1 MTKPGNKEL
10 PTSVPGSPAP
20 VGSPERPVLAF
31 RRQLILLVD
40 DDPVNNEFLG
50 AYLVT
55 SLGCEVE
62 ETGTGEEAIA
72 LMARRRP
79 DLVLLD
85 IHLPGKDGF
94 EICRLIRSAEAT
106 KMLPVVMITA
116 FNDKRSKI
124 ASLEAGADDFLAKP
138 VDRVELLARVKSLL
152 RLEELRGQLQE
163 SYARLKVLQQLK
175 DDLAGMIT
183 HDINNFLAIINGNL
197 ELIAMER
204 ATLSQDVREDVEAAL
219 EATADLMTL
228 VSDFLDIARMEDSH
242 VALHFEHTN
251 VAKLVAR
258 SIDRTALMV
267 KKAHVSLVAHE
278 IAPDLVFR
286 ADKGLMLRVVM
297 NLLLNAI
304 KFTPSGGRIEIGASA
319 EADAV
324 KIFVKDTGFGIP
336 PEFQKKI
343 FEKFTQLEVKQA
355 HFKRG
360 RGLGL
365 TFCKMAVEA
374 HGGKIWVE
382 SEGDGRGSAFFLTL
396 PLNAKASGRV

>member
-1 MTKPGNKEL
+1 MTVK
-10 PTSVPGSPAP
+10 
-20 VGSPERPVLAF
+20 
-31 RRQLILLVD
+31 RQLILLVD

-55 SLGCEVE
+55 SLGCEVA
-62 ETGTGEEAIA
+62 ETGSGEEALEFIG
-72 LMARRRP
+72 RRRP

-116 FNDKRSKI
+116 FGDKRSKI
-124 ASLEAGADDFLAKP
+124 ASLEAGADDFLVKP
-138 VDRVELLARVKSLL
+138 IDRIELLARVRSLL
-152 RLEELRGQLQE
+152 RLEELRGQLHE
-163 SYARLKVLQQLK
+163 SYGRLKVLQQLK

-197 ELIAMER
+197 ELIAMEKEM
-204 ATLSQDVREDVEAAL
+204 LSQDMREDVEAAL
-219 EATADLMTL
+219 EATADLVTL
-228 VSDFLDIARMEDSH
+228 VSDFLDIARMEDSRVALRFENTH
-242 VALHFEHTN
+242 VAR
-251 VAKLVAR
+251 LVAR

-267 KKAHVSLVAHE
+267 KKAHVALVAHE
-278 IAPDLVFR
+278 IAPDLVLR

-304 KFTPSGGRIEIGASA
+304 KFTPSGGRIEIGASP
-319 EADAV
+319 EANGI
-324 KIFVKDTGFGIP
+324 KIFVKDTGVGVP
-336 PEFQKKI
+336 PEFKEKI
-343 FEKFTQLEVKQA
+343 FEKFAQLDVKRSR
-355 HFKRG
+355 FKRG

-374 HGGKIWVE
+374 HGGRIWVE

-396 PLNAKASGRV
+396 PKNPKASLIE